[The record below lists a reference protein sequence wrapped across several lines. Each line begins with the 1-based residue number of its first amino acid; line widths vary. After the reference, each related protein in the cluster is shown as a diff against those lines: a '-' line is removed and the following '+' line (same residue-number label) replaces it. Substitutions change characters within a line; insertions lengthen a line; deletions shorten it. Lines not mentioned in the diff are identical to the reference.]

1 MGCLREVQT
10 AKAALLTS
18 PGLAAVSATVRG
30 TVAEVLAT
38 GRGTVAVAVTVRG
51 TVAVAEEA
59 GRALGRAG
67 KGTLQSRKSGKDQ
80 FGRDSSKDN

>member
-1 MGCLREVQT
+1 MGWLREVQT

-18 PGLAAVSATVRG
+18 SGLAAVSATVRG
-30 TVAEVLAT
+30 TV
-38 GRGTVAVAVTVRG
+38 VAVAATVRG

-67 KGTLQSRKSGKDQ
+67 KGTLQSRKSGKDR
-80 FGRDSSKDN
+80 FERDSSKDN

>member
-18 PGLAAVSATVRG
+18 PGLAAVSATGRG
-30 TVAEVLAT
+30 TVAVAAT
-38 GRGTVAVAVTVRG
+38 GRGTVAL
-51 TVAVAEEA
+51 AEEA

-67 KGTLQSRKSGKDQ
+67 KGTLQSRKSGKDR
-80 FGRDSSKDN
+80 FERDSSKDN